1 MTEATESVKKTVEQA
16 AAKAQ
21 ASAKA
26 QAEAI
31 QSAGNK
37 AFKQGVDR
45 SLEALS
51 ELNAHSKKNLE
62 AVVESAAA
70 AQKGAEALSQQVMAY
85 GKKSWEENVS
95 AAQSLTQARS
105 VHELMELQASWAKSA
120 TEAYLAH
127 LNQTSETVTASLKD
141 SFKPINT
148 RFSAMVEGFQSA
160 R

>member
-1 MTEATESVKKTVEQA
+1 MSDATETVKQT

-21 ASAKA
+21 AQVKA

-31 QSAGNK
+31 QKASTT
-37 AFKQGVDR
+37 AFKDGVDR
-45 SLEALS
+45 SLSSLT
-51 ELNAHSKKNLE
+51 ELNAQGKKNLE

-70 AQKGAEALSQQVMAY
+70 AQKGAEALSQQTLAY

-95 AAQSLTQARS
+95 AAQSLSQARS
-105 VHELMELQASWAKSA
+105 VQELFELQTAWAKSA

-127 LNQTSETVTASLKD
+127 LNQTSETLTASLKN
-141 SFKPINT
+141 SFQPINA
-148 RFSAMVEGFQSA
+148 RVSAAVEGFQSA

>member
-1 MTEATESVKKTVEQA
+1 MSDATETVKQT

-21 ASAKA
+21 AQVKA

-31 QSAGNK
+31 QKASTT
-37 AFKQGVDR
+37 AFKDGVDR
-45 SLEALS
+45 SLNSLT
-51 ELNAHSKKNLE
+51 ELNAQGKKNLE

-70 AQKGAEALSQQVMAY
+70 AQKGAEALSQQALAY

-95 AAQSLTQARS
+95 AAQSLSQARS
-105 VHELMELQASWAKSA
+105 VQELFELQTAWAKSA

-127 LNQTSETVTASLKD
+127 LNQTSETLTASLKD
-141 SFKPINT
+141 SFKPLNS
-148 RFSAMVEGFQSA
+148 RVSAAVEGFQSA

>member
-1 MTEATESVKKTVEQA
+1 MSDATETVKQT

-21 ASAKA
+21 AQVKA

-31 QSAGNK
+31 QKAGTT
-37 AFKQGVDR
+37 AFKDGVDR
-45 SLEALS
+45 SLNSLT
-51 ELNAHSKKNLE
+51 ELNAQGKKNLE

-70 AQKGAEALSQQVMAY
+70 AQKGAEALSQQALAY

-95 AAQSLTQARS
+95 AAQSLSQARS
-105 VHELMELQASWAKSA
+105 VQELFELQTAWAKSA

-127 LNQTSETVTASLKD
+127 LNQTSETLTASLKD
-141 SFKPINT
+141 SFKPINS
-148 RFSAMVEGFQSA
+148 RVSAAVEGFQSA

>member
-1 MTEATESVKKTVEQA
+1 MSDATETVKQT

-21 ASAKA
+21 AQVKA

-31 QSAGNK
+31 QKASTT
-37 AFKQGVDR
+37 AFKDGVDR
-45 SLEALS
+45 SLSSLT
-51 ELNAHSKKNLE
+51 ELNAQGKKNLE

-70 AQKGAEALSQQVMAY
+70 AQKGAEALSQQALAY

-95 AAQSLTQARS
+95 AAQSLSQARS
-105 VHELMELQASWAKSA
+105 VQELFELQTAWAKSA

-127 LNQTSETVTASLKD
+127 LNQTSETLTASLKD
-141 SFKPINT
+141 SFKPINS
-148 RFSAMVEGFQSA
+148 RVSAAVEGFQSA

>member
-1 MTEATESVKKTVEQA
+1 MSDATETVKQT

-21 ASAKA
+21 AQVKA

-31 QSAGNK
+31 QKAGTT
-37 AFKQGVDR
+37 AFKDGVDR
-45 SLEALS
+45 SLNSLT
-51 ELNAHSKKNLE
+51 ELNAQGKKNLE

-70 AQKGAEALSQQVMAY
+70 AQKGAEALSQQVLAY

-95 AAQSLTQARS
+95 AAQSLSQARS
-105 VHELMELQASWAKSA
+105 VQELFELQTAWAKSA

-127 LNQTSETVTASLKD
+127 LNQTSETLTASLKD
-141 SFKPINT
+141 SFKPINS
-148 RFSAMVEGFQSA
+148 RVSAAVEGFQSA

>member
-1 MTEATESVKKTVEQA
+1 MSDATETVKQT

-21 ASAKA
+21 AQVKA

-31 QSAGNK
+31 QKASTT
-37 AFKQGVDR
+37 AFKDGVER
-45 SLEALS
+45 SLSSLT
-51 ELNAHSKKNLE
+51 ELNAQGKKNLE

-70 AQKGAEALSQQVMAY
+70 AQKGAEALSQQNLAY

-95 AAQSLTQARS
+95 AAQSLSQARS
-105 VHELMELQASWAKSA
+105 VQELFELQTAWAKSA

-127 LNQTSETVTASLKD
+127 LNQTSETLTASLKN
-141 SFKPINT
+141 SFQPINA
-148 RFSAMVEGFQSA
+148 RVSAAVEGFQSA